1 MAKARNGP
9 KASTRRSKGK
19 GEGAPAGRRDAR
31 AGGGRATVAVTKP
44 HKQGA
49 PRSRASALGHT
60 GGLSA
65 AEPQLEAILA
75 GLRGLKGMLEPLVA
89 RPGEP
94 DAALEIAV
102 DSLRRF
108 LSELLERRLE
118 SVVQDLVEM
127 RREVVATTEGNRER
141 ALARIDR
148 LLCDLGVLRFEAEP
162 MDVVDPLIHRVTAER
177 RDDGVPD
184 GLILE
189 AAQPGFRSARGL
201 VLSKAAVVVN
211 RRA

>member
-1 MAKARNGP
+1 
-9 KASTRRSKGK
+9 
-19 GEGAPAGRRDAR
+19 
-31 AGGGRATVAVTKP
+31 VAKP
-44 HKQGA
+44 HRQGV
-49 PRSRASALGHT
+49 PPSHASALGHT
-60 GGLSA
+60 GGPSA
-65 AEPQLEAILA
+65 THPQLEAILA
-75 GLRGLKGMLEPLVA
+75 GLGELKGMLEPLVA

-118 SVVQDLVEM
+118 SVVQDLVEI
-127 RREVVATTEGNRER
+127 RREAAAATEGNRER

-148 LLCDLGVLRFEAEP
+148 LLRELGVLRFEAEA
-162 MDVVDPLIHRVTAER
+162 MAVVDPLIHTVIGGR